1 MWSTCDESLIC
12 RFTSDAKDKPMGEHC
27 ALRTTTLR
35 ALLTNPVNDVSVF
48 CVIFF
53 LSPGC
58 SICISTYSMISHSTK
73 RSWEAER
80 VMEWM
85 REQEW
90 GLMLLDGNSLLCTF
104 ESVTTDRWCAY
115 CRGPVHPSANVSA
128 CVVVGERTL
137 QARSH
142 CHTRQRRWQ
151 NHRLAILLKPRSILF
166 HNFYSTAY
174 ETN

>member
-1 MWSTCDESLIC
+1 MSCFLVFYFKFKMWSTCDESLIC
-12 RFTSDAKDKPMGEHC
+12 RFTSDAKDKPMGAHC
-27 ALRTTTLR
+27 AVRTTTLH

-104 ESVTTDRWCAY
+104 ETVYD
-115 CRGPVHPSANVSA
+115 
-128 CVVVGERTL
+128 
-137 QARSH
+137 
-142 CHTRQRRWQ
+142 
-151 NHRLAILLKPRSILF
+151 
-166 HNFYSTAY
+166 
-174 ETN
+174 